1 MPMASFDGAIHR
13 LSSILLFAGVV
24 MVILAGIALAWPGD
38 VLVVA
43 LVTVGPLAVAFGAVV
58 AALALVLRRETPRW
72 WLLLFHGLACGGF
85 GVLMLASPSLSLE
98 IVAMLVAI
106 WLALYAGFLIT
117 LSDFAW
123 RSVRIRWSLAAWA
136 AINLALAVAAATHL
150 HDTVVAVM
158 FFGAAYLAAFGAW
171 QVAAALW
178 LRRLTADTAT
188 IG

>member
-1 MPMASFDGAIHR
+1 MPMSSFDGAIRR
-13 LSSILLFAGVV
+13 LSSILLFAGAV
-24 MVILAGIALAWPGD
+24 MIVLATIALAWPGD

-72 WLLLFHGLACGGF
+72 WLLLYHGLACGGF

-98 IVAMLVAI
+98 IVAMLVAT

-117 LSDFAW
+117 LSDFTW
-123 RSVRIRWSLAAWA
+123 RSRPTRWSLAVWA
-136 AINLALAVAAATHL
+136 AINLGLAVAAATHP
-150 HDTVVAVM
+150 HDTVVAVL
-158 FFGAAYLAAFGAW
+158 FFGAMYLAVFGVW

-178 LRRLTADTAT
+178 LRRVTSDTAVV
-188 IG
+188 G